1 MAKIKAYD
9 DKALRKSTRV
19 AAVIAGIALIALS
32 ICSSVK
38 YSAIIGDVLLLAVVF
53 GKETYATEEGISVEY
68 DFFVF
73 KHVIH
78 WGFEEITDIHLEG
91 KRGSYQGMHFLK
103 DVMTRRLLFS
113 RDEVDQVLQMAKSRN
128 SAIHVENID

>member
-38 YSAIIGDVLLLAVVF
+38 YSAIIGVVLLLAVVF

-78 WGFEEITDIHLEG
+78 WGFEEITDIHL
-91 KRGSYQGMHFLK
+91 KGS
-103 DVMTRRLLFS
+103 V
-113 RDEVDQVLQMAKSRN
+113 A
-128 SAIHVENID
+128 AIRACTF

>member
-38 YSAIIGDVLLLAVVF
+38 YSAIIGVVLLLAVVF

-68 DFFVF
+68 DFFRV
-73 KHVIH
+73 
-78 WGFEEITDIHLEG
+78 
-91 KRGSYQGMHFLK
+91 Q
-103 DVMTRRLLFS
+103 TRHSLGL
-113 RDEVDQVLQMAKSRN
+113 
-128 SAIHVENID
+128 

>member
-1 MAKIKAYD
+1 M
-9 DKALRKSTRV
+9 
-19 AAVIAGIALIALS
+19 
-32 ICSSVK
+32 
-38 YSAIIGDVLLLAVVF
+38 
-53 GKETYATEEGISVEY
+53 EY